1 MISLGANAMIY
12 EIDIL
17 DDEMVLFDENG
28 SSYESAALTTYGEAI
43 RTIRQWLKRY
53 SLNVG
58 NAYQMIARH
67 FRVSGE

>member
-1 MISLGANAMIY
+1 MIY

-17 DDEMVLFDENG
+17 NDEMVLFDENG

-43 RTIRQWLKRY
+43 RTIRQWVKRY
-53 SLNVG
+53 PVNVG

-67 FRVSGE
+67 FAATEAEP